1 MVSLLTSPLVVLI
14 VVIPL
19 FLLAAAQHLLRRA
32 QRQGWRPRREV
43 FP

>member
-19 FLLAAAQHLLRRA
+19 FLLAAAQHLLRPA
-32 QRQGWRPRREV
+32 QRQGWQPRREV